1 MGCNALKI
9 QKELIGEVLKEH
21 FPGVSENSV
30 LATKFV
36 VPALFKLARHHLS
49 AVAKVNKLDRKL
61 KDRLLDFG
69 INEKSNQAQA
79 GNENK
84 ATNEKSTEIPKR
96 DYGTN
101 VNHTGGAYGADSIWS
116 SILHLVGYKNVHY
129 RPVSETPDSR
139 TKRVNDLEAGG
150 DIVTNVTKEE
160 NEAGSKLNTELKN
173 TSHELNNR
181 NYVQV
186 HNADTVLAVAPIK
199 DGKVQGGTGSAVRM
213 AEALGKLIYILDTN
227 TEEWYTSENGAY
239 TKVTDIPKISGNIAA
254 IGTRGLESYSKK
266 DAKGNWS
273 KTAQLPNSKRIVEKM
288 KQFVLNNIQITTTK
302 TAPKAKEEVKV
313 DKTVVETNTNAAS
326 TKVGIL
332 NGKVGMLSKTGKSLE
347 TKVEIKSMEQLID
360 LAADFNTAIEEYHGR
375 EIKDESVDHM
385 VSMFKELVS
394 VKDFKPFTLKF
405 DNSVEGLGLATGNS
419 TITMTTN
426 ADAYKKVF
434 GSPIRI
440 VLHEYVHTITQMEMK
455 NNPNNE
461 VVKKIQ
467 ALYDRVKNR
476 EELKG
481 EYGLTDVYEFVAEA
495 LSNPRFQA
503 KLDKIGSRH
512 TLVNKIKELFKSL
525 LTWRK
530 DEGEVTAL
538 DEILDL
544 AVSLKNEKLNDTGN
558 NKQAYQAE
566 TKQEDATILDKNADK
581 TANNL
586 YKWAKECAK

>member
-36 VPALFKLARHHLS
+36 GPALFKLASHHLS
-49 AVAKVNKLDRKL
+49 AVAKVNKLDSKL

-79 GNENK
+79 NSGNK
-84 ATNEKSTEIPKR
+84 ATNEKSTEIPSQIS
-96 DYGTN
+96 
-101 VNHTGGAYGADSIWS
+101 DSS
-116 SILHLVGYKNVHY
+116 DNQ
-129 RPVSETPDSR
+129 
-139 TKRVNDLEAGG
+139 
-150 DIVTNVTKEE
+150 
-160 NEAGSKLNTELKN
+160 LN
-173 TSHELNNR
+173 LNS
-181 NYVQV
+181 
-186 HNADTVLAVAPIK
+186 T
-199 DGKVQGGTGSAVRM
+199 
-213 AEALGKLIYILDTN
+213 
-227 TEEWYTSENGAY
+227 
-239 TKVTDIPKISGNIAA
+239 
-254 IGTRGLESYSKK
+254 
-266 DAKGNWS
+266 
-273 KTAQLPNSKRIVEKM
+273 
-288 KQFVLNNIQITTTK
+288 
-302 TAPKAKEEVKV
+302 KEEVKV
-313 DKTVVETNTNAAS
+313 DKTIVEPNTNVTS

-385 VSMFKELVS
+385 ASMFKELVS

-467 ALYDRVKNR
+467 ALYDRVKNI

-503 KLDKIGSRH
+503 KLDKIGSKH

-530 DEGEVTAL
+530 DKGGVTAL

-544 AVSLKNEKLNDTGN
+544 AVSLKNEKLNDTGKS
-558 NKQAYQAE
+558 KQAYQAE

>member
-9 QKELIGEVLKEH
+9 QKELTGEVLKEH

-36 VPALFKLARHHLS
+36 GPALFKLARHHLS
-49 AVAKVNKLDRKL
+49 AVAKVNKLDNKL

-79 GNENK
+79 GNGNK
-84 ATNEKSTEIPKR
+84 ATNEKSTEI
-96 DYGTN
+96 
-101 VNHTGGAYGADSIWS
+101 
-116 SILHLVGYKNVHY
+116 
-129 RPVSETPDSR
+129 
-139 TKRVNDLEAGG
+139 
-150 DIVTNVTKEE
+150 
-160 NEAGSKLNTELKN
+160 
-173 TSHELNNR
+173 
-181 NYVQV
+181 
-186 HNADTVLAVAPIK
+186 
-199 DGKVQGGTGSAVRM
+199 
-213 AEALGKLIYILDTN
+213 
-227 TEEWYTSENGAY
+227 
-239 TKVTDIPKISGNIAA
+239 
-254 IGTRGLESYSKK
+254 
-266 DAKGNWS
+266 
-273 KTAQLPNSKRIVEKM
+273 
-288 KQFVLNNIQITTTK
+288 
-302 TAPKAKEEVKV
+302 
-313 DKTVVETNTNAAS
+313 
-326 TKVGIL
+326 GIL

-360 LAADFNTAIEEYHGR
+360 LAADFNMAIEEYHGR

-385 VSMFKELVS
+385 VSLFKELVS

-467 ALYDRVKNR
+467 ALYDRVKNK

-503 KLDKIGSRH
+503 KLDKIGSKH
-512 TLVNKIKELFKSL
+512 TLVNRIKELFKSL
-525 LTWRK
+525 LTWKK

-544 AVSLKNEKLNDTGN
+544 AVSLKNEKLNDAGKS
-558 NKQAYQAE
+558 KQAYQAE

>member
-21 FPGVSENSV
+21 FPGVSENNV

-36 VPALFKLARHHLS
+36 GPALFKLARHHLS
-49 AVAKVNKLDRKL
+49 AVAKTNKLDSKL

-69 INEKSNQAQA
+69 I
-79 GNENK
+79 
-84 ATNEKSTEIPKR
+84 
-96 DYGTN
+96 
-101 VNHTGGAYGADSIWS
+101 
-116 SILHLVGYKNVHY
+116 
-129 RPVSETPDSR
+129 
-139 TKRVNDLEAGG
+139 
-150 DIVTNVTKEE
+150 
-160 NEAGSKLNTELKN
+160 
-173 TSHELNNR
+173 
-181 NYVQV
+181 
-186 HNADTVLAVAPIK
+186 
-199 DGKVQGGTGSAVRM
+199 
-213 AEALGKLIYILDTN
+213 
-227 TEEWYTSENGAY
+227 
-239 TKVTDIPKISGNIAA
+239 
-254 IGTRGLESYSKK
+254 
-266 DAKGNWS
+266 
-273 KTAQLPNSKRIVEKM
+273 
-288 KQFVLNNIQITTTK
+288 
-302 TAPKAKEEVKV
+302 V
-313 DKTVVETNTNAAS
+313 DKTVVETDTNAAS

-375 EIKDESVDHM
+375 EIKDESVDHI

-405 DNSVEGLGLATGNS
+405 NNSVEGLGLATGNS

-467 ALYDRVKNR
+467 ALYDRVKNS

-503 KLDKIGSRH
+503 KLDKIGSKH

-530 DEGEVTAL
+530 DKGEVTAL

-544 AVSLKNEKLNDTGN
+544 AVSLKNEKLNDAGN